1 MAGSAARAAASAAA
15 SAGEI
20 VGEDDRVENPAKVLL
35 QEEKKKWKI
44 PKLVPRGYEI
54 PIAVVTTNTEPAKGK
69 FRRLGLDV
77 VVNATWLAMK
87 WALESGD
94 RAAEE
99 ALSNLILDWPFDFI
113 LFEGTETTAEA
124 QIMKW

>member
-1 MAGSAARAAASAAA
+1 M
-15 SAGEI
+15 
-20 VGEDDRVENPAKVLL
+20 
-35 QEEKKKWKI
+35 
-44 PKLVPRGYEI
+44 
-54 PIAVVTTNTEPAKGK
+54 TEPTKGN

-94 RAAEE
+94 SAAEQ

-113 LFEGTETTAEA
+113 LFDGTDPEA
-124 QIMKW
+124 QIMKHIINQYACGDGASA